1 MNQTLKDALSGTTKF
16 DEVVLLKS
24 SKNWSQDAY
33 YKGRI
38 LNNCQKVRYTV
49 PKEVILENDNI
60 FVIGVNSIFH
70 KLVRKQLINDDN
82 YNKNHDFS
90 LAISIRENTSESK
103 LKVFDG
109 TAINTLE
116 NTNTLD
122 LDLDV

>member
-1 MNQTLKDALSGTTKF
+1 M
-16 DEVVLLKS
+16 VLLKS